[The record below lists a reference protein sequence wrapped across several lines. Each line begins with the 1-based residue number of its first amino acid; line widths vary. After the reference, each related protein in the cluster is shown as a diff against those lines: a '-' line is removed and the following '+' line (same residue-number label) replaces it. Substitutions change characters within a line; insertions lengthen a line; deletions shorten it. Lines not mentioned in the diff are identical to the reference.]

1 MLGLLRTSPEYQS
14 LLELVLGNFGN
25 LINIVMNVS
34 KADDIQ
40 QLSNPYSSATLMGR
54 HNFGALFLM
63 ANQITLS
70 ASEEMYLVTIRK
82 ICEDCTDTPIPI
94 PEIAAGL
101 DVQPVS
107 VNQMVKKLVEMGL
120 VNYTPYKGVEL
131 TPEGRTISN
140 RILRH
145 RRLWEVFLVR
155 DLQMEVEAADA
166 LACHLEHITAVNVG
180 DRLSAFLD
188 HPTVCYHG
196 DPIPQ
201 IEGASQDP
209 FEGQPLTNLQA
220 GEGGTLICIDADG
233 PTADFLAAEGFH
245 PGARLTVLAVGS
257 RGEVLAES
265 PQGRVQLAEG
275 LAAQIRVGKS
285 VP

>member
-1 MLGLLRTSPEYQS
+1 
-14 LLELVLGNFGN
+14 
-25 LINIVMNVS
+25 
-34 KADDIQ
+34 
-40 QLSNPYSSATLMGR
+40 
-54 HNFGALFLM
+54 M
-63 ANQITLS
+63 ASQIS
-70 ASEEMYLVTIRK
+70 FSESEEMYLVTIRK

-94 PEIAAGL
+94 PEIAASL

-120 VNYTPYKGVEL
+120 VNYTPYKGVVL
-131 TPEGRTISN
+131 TSEGKAISN

-155 DLQMEVEAADA
+155 DLQMDVDTADA
-166 LACHLEHITAVNVG
+166 LACHLEHITAINVG

-196 DPIPQ
+196 NPIPK
-201 IEGASQDP
+201 IEGASQEP
-209 FEGQPLTNLQA
+209 FWGQPLTELQA
-220 GEGGTLICIDADG
+220 GEGATLIRIDVDG
-233 PTADFLAAEGFH
+233 PAADYLAAEGFR

-265 PQGRVQLAEG
+265 PQGQVQLSRG

>member
-1 MLGLLRTSPEYQS
+1 
-14 LLELVLGNFGN
+14 
-25 LINIVMNVS
+25 
-34 KADDIQ
+34 
-40 QLSNPYSSATLMGR
+40 
-54 HNFGALFLM
+54 M

-107 VNQMVKKLVEMGL
+107 VNQMVKKLAEMGL

-131 TPEGRTISN
+131 TTEGRTISN

-166 LACHLEHITAVNVG
+166 LACHLEHITAVDVG

-188 HPTVCYHG
+188 HPSVCYHG

-201 IEGASQDP
+201 IEEASQEP
-209 FEGQPLTNLQA
+209 FAGQPLTDLQA
-220 GEGGTLICIDADG
+220 GEGGTLIRIDADG
-233 PTADFLAAEGFH
+233 PAADFLAGEGFR
-245 PGARLTVLAVGS
+245 PGARLTVLGVGS

-265 PQGRVQLAEG
+265 PQGRVQLSEG